1 MGRDAKWRAGIVGVL
16 ALAIAG
22 PAWAENR
29 PPPPG
34 LAVVLT
40 VSGAIAGA
48 DADGVVQFSLA
59 DLAALGEVEF
69 STSTIWTEG
78 VVTFTGVPLS
88 RVLDHVG
95 ATGGTLVLTA
105 LNDYSASKPASEVE
119 PEAPLI
125 AYLRDGVA
133 MPVRDKGPLWVV
145 YPYDA
150 SPAYQSEIVFSRSV
164 WQLARI
170 HVTD

>member
-1 MGRDAKWRAGIVGVL
+1 MLTAAL
-16 ALAIAG
+16 ALAVAV

-29 PPPPG
+29 LAPPSLP
-34 LAVVLT
+34 VVLT
-40 VSGAIAGA
+40 VSGSIAGTN
-48 DADGVVQFSLA
+48 ADGVAQFGLA

-95 ATGGTLVLTA
+95 ATGGTVVLTA
-105 LNDYSASKPASEVE
+105 LNDYSASKPAAEVE
-119 PEAPLI
+119 PEAPVI